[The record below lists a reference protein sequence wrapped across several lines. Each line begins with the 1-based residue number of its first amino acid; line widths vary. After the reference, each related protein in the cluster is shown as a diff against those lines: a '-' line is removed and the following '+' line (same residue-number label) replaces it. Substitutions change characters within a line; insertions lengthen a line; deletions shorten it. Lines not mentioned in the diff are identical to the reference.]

1 MGTSASPSP
10 TTSCPSPSASCR
22 PASRKGTLCRSSS
35 KPPPRGNLLTC
46 GSSSLKQQQQQQQ
59 RAQRF
64 FFYQLF
70 VLRLETTGLRGAVS
84 SPSASAPRGSWL
96 LWFGVGVWVV
106 VGSAIF
112 LI

>member
-59 RAQRF
+59 QRAQRF

-84 SPSASAPRGSWL
+84 SFLLPRRGRL
-96 LWFGVGVWVV
+96 GVLGCCGLVW
-106 VGSAIF
+106 
-112 LI
+112 

>member
-22 PASRKGTLCRSSS
+22 PASQKGTLCRSSS

-46 GSSSLKQQQQQQQ
+46 GSSSLKQQQ
-59 RAQRF
+59 QRF